1 MKSLFWLL
9 AIFALLIFSCSS
21 NSDNKNYA
29 VESMAFSPQIE
40 TIPGDMVRGKGSSDM
55 SIESPDKKI
64 QRNASLSIEVKN
76 IDKSLIDAKE
86 IITKFDGEIINSD
99 SGGFGFGQPYA
110 NIKLRVISENLN
122 VVLIELKK
130 ISTNIISENIYT
142 NDVTEEFIDI
152 EARLK
157 VMKSTED
164 RFNSLL
170 SSTETVEEIIQVEK
184 ELMRIRSDIDSLE
197 GRLNYLS
204 KTTNMSEI
212 NLNINEQ
219 IPITGESWKLN
230 ESFTSAL
237 QNLSS
242 FVKSFANLAINFIV
256 FIPVIIVGIIIIVFV
271 RKLIRKRN
279 W

>member
-9 AIFALLIFSCSS
+9 AIFALLIFSCAS
-21 NSDNKNYA
+21 NSDNENYA
-29 VESMAFSPQIE
+29 VESMAFSPQMEI
-40 TIPGDMVRGKGSSDM
+40 IPGDMVRGKGSSDM
-55 SIESPDKKI
+55 SIESPNKKI